1 MYQPSFIIRW
11 LFPALYRVRGE
22 QPLFNNIHHASSLHF
37 TFDDGPC
44 PETTR
49 HILDILKRDNIHATF
64 FVVGDN
70 VLRYPELMREIVA
83 AGHRIGNHTM
93 HHTDGFKVSTRRF
106 VEDVEE
112 CQKVISQFTDQTEKY
127 FRPPHGHIRWSEIY
141 RLRRLGYTIV
151 QWDIIAHDWEADRSV
166 ESVVDIVRKY
176 RRSGSILVLHDSA
189 KAAAR
194 SVTALKIILSE
205 KISNLNKKGSS

>member
-22 QPLFNNIHHASSLHF
+22 QPLFF

-49 HILDILKRDNIHATF
+49 RILSLLKQNGIRATF

-176 RRSGSILVLHDSA
+176 RRPGSILVLHDSA

-205 KISNLNKKGSS
+205 KNA